1 MKILNVAVYL
11 VIFQILVFQVL
22 ATEENKTNDDNR
34 EDSIRIKSE
43 EDTYNKLL
51 NLNDVNNVKDVN
63 DDRNN
68 LMKQLEKFLDNE
80 KVINSNGKIVTEENL
95 NLENEFTMKATYLKV
110 FSKIIFIILV
120 VILYD

>member
-11 VIFQILVFQVL
+11 IIFQILVFQVL
-22 ATEENKTNDDNR
+22 GTEENKTNDDNR
-34 EDSIRIKSE
+34 GDSIRIKSE
-43 EDTYNKLL
+43 EDTYSKLL
-51 NLNDVNNVKDVN
+51 NLNDVNDVN
-63 DDRNN
+63 DDQNN
-68 LMKQLEKFLDNE
+68 LMKQLEKFLEDE
-80 KVINSNGKIVTEENL
+80 KVINSNGKIVNEENL

>member
-22 ATEENKTNDDNR
+22 GTEENKTNDDNR

-43 EDTYNKLL
+43 EDTYSKLL
-51 NLNDVNNVKDVN
+51 NLNDVNDVNDVN
-63 DDRNN
+63 DDQNN
-68 LMKQLEKFLDNE
+68 LMKQLENFLEDE
-80 KVINSNGKIVTEENL
+80 KVINSNGKIVNEENL